1 MHSYQQERILAFFNP
16 DKDPLGSGYQIAQSK
31 IAMGSGGVSGKGFL
45 EGTQSHLH
53 FLPETQT
60 DFAFTMIA
68 EEFGFVGGLVLLAIY
83 IMILI
88 YVFSIA
94 MRSKNH
100 FGRMVAIGVSTA
112 FFLYFFIN
120 IAMVTGLIP
129 IVGVPLPFISY
140 GGSSLITLMASFGI
154 VMSVY
159 VHRDIDIDPFGRRM

>member
-1 MHSYQQERILAFFNP
+1 MP
-16 DKDPLGSGYQIAQSK
+16 
-31 IAMGSGGVSGKGFL
+31 
-45 EGTQSHLH
+45 
-53 FLPETQT
+53 
-60 DFAFTMIA
+60 
-68 EEFGFVGGLVLLAIY
+68 
-83 IMILI
+83 
-88 YVFSIA
+88 
-94 MRSKNH
+94 NH

-159 VHRDIDIDPFGRRM
+159 VHRDIDIDPFGRRI